1 MKVFLKIIFS
11 IIIILLI
18 LGTVFYMVDTT
29 RVHNSEEPIFTFVH
43 TIFDGIDYSAKVDSG
58 LGYKIIR
65 FKQNEHNEIIKVGT
79 IFMKE
84 NFDAFLVPKKDI
96 LDISGESGEVIAK
109 KTTFGEAYEDIVLL
123 EGEEET
129 VDAKLLNSKL
139 GYSMTYYYDL
149 FDYVGFE
156 DYDLYTWNLTSGDE
170 QATLTI
176 YDISEEEAYEDALK
190 NITTKNLFEEVS
202 GDYIREN
209 EKLYY
214 RAFEE
219 DGVNKVNYISIVDFD
234 GLKLMIDKFYLQE
247 AQEGIGVY
255 MSNMAN
261 SIKIY

>member
-1 MKVFLKIIFS
+1 MKVFFKIIFS
-11 IIIILLI
+11 IIIVLLI
-18 LGTVFYMVDTT
+18 LGTAFYMIDTT
-29 RVHNSEEPIFTFVH
+29 RVHSSEEPIFTFVH
-43 TIFDGIDYSAKVDSG
+43 KIYDGKNFSAKVDSG

-65 FKQNEHNEIIKVGT
+65 FEQIGNEEKIKVGT

-84 NFDAFLVPKKDI
+84 DFDEFLTPEKDI
-96 LDISGESGEVIAK
+96 LDISGESGEIIAK

-156 DYDLYTWNLTSGDE
+156 DYDLYTWNLTSGE
-170 QATLTI
+170 EKATLTI
-176 YDISEEEAYEDALK
+176 YDISDEEAYEDALK
-190 NITTKNLFEEVS
+190 NITTKDLFEEIS
-202 GDYIREN
+202 GDSVYEN

-219 DGVNKVNYISIVDFD
+219 DRINKVNYISIVEFED
-234 GLKLMIDKFYLQE
+234 LKLMIDKFYLQE
-247 AQEGIGVY
+247 ASEGIGIY